1 MSLWQL
7 DSGRTR
13 ELMQAYYERLQKGT
27 GRSEAMR
34 QVQLAMLADKK
45 SSHPNLWASFIVSGD
60 WRPLGGAPAMP
71 DLKVH
76 PGPRGCACE
85 QAEAGEGQG
94 WPSGVLAALALA
106 AMASRRLRGSSPPR
120 STRPS

>member
-1 MSLWQL
+1 MSLWQV

-13 ELMQAYYERLQKGT
+13 ELMQAYYERLQKGA

-45 SSHPNLWASFIVSGD
+45 TSHPNLWASFIVSGD
-60 WRPLGGAPAMP
+60 WRALEGGPAVP

-76 PGPRGCACE
+76 PGPRGCACSLA
-85 QAEAGEGQG
+85 AERDAEDR
-94 WPSGVLAALALA
+94 PCGVFAALALVTVA
-106 AMASRRLRGSSPPR
+106 GRRRLRGTTLR
-120 STRPS
+120 FR